1 MKWYWIAVAL
11 MGVVIIILCVLLL
24 LRRKRITELRAA
36 LDAYLKTGKP
46 LPYSL
51 REGDIALLQNELSDL
66 VARLELE
73 KQKAKDVD
81 RKNAAFAADVS
92 HQLKT
97 PLAGLRLYCELD
109 AANGNPNAEKELRLI
124 EKTERLVAEL
134 LKLQKIRADSFD
146 FTFED
151 AALQTLTEETFAAF
165 RPLYPQKRFELTGTA
180 ILRCDRAWLN
190 EALSNIVKNACEH
203 TPEDGRIKAR
213 ILDSDESVILTL
225 EDNGGGVPPTDL
237 PHLFERF
244 YKAKNASPDSTG
256 LGLAITKEI
265 VSKHH
270 GTVTA
275 ENAGEG
281 LRLTLCFPKIDANRK
296 IGT

>member
-1 MKWYWIAVAL
+1 M
-11 MGVVIIILCVLLL
+11 
-24 LRRKRITELRAA
+24 
-36 LDAYLKTGKP
+36 
-46 LPYSL
+46 
-51 REGDIALLQNELSDL
+51 
-66 VARLELE
+66 
-73 KQKAKDVD
+73 
-81 RKNAAFAADVS
+81 
-92 HQLKT
+92 
-97 PLAGLRLYCELD
+97 
-109 AANGNPNAEKELRLI
+109 
-124 EKTERLVAEL
+124 
-134 LKLQKIRADSFD
+134 
-146 FTFED
+146 
-151 AALQTLTEETFAAF
+151 
-165 RPLYPQKRFELTGTA
+165 
-180 ILRCDRAWLN
+180 
-190 EALSNIVKNACEH
+190 KNACEH

-213 ILDSDESVILTL
+213 IFDSDESVILTL
-225 EDNGGGVPPTDL
+225 EDNGGGVPAADL

>member
-1 MKWYWIAVAL
+1 MKWYLFVIL
-11 MGVVIIILCVLLL
+11 GMGVVILFLVSLL
-24 LRRKRITELRAA
+24 LRRKKRIAGLRAG
-36 LDAYLKTGKP
+36 LDAYLKNGKP

-51 REGDIALLQNELSDL
+51 REGDLALLQNELSDL

-73 KQKAKDVD
+73 KQRAKDVD

-109 AANGNPNAEKELRLI
+109 AQSGNPNAEKELRLI

-134 LKLQKIRADSFD
+134 LKLQKIRTDSFD
-146 FTFED
+146 FVFE
-151 AALQTLTEETFAAF
+151 AAVLETLIEETFAAF
-165 RPLYPQKRFELTGTA
+165 RPLYPQKRFEATGFA
-180 ILRCDRAWLN
+180 VLRCDGPWLS
-190 EALSNIVKNACEH
+190 EAVSNIVKNACEH
-203 TPEDGRIKAR
+203 TPEDGQIRAAIE
-213 ILDSDESVILTL
+213 DSDESVTLTL
-225 EDNGGGVPPTDL
+225 EDNGGGVPALDL

-270 GTVTA
+270 GTITA

-281 LRLTLCFPKIDANRK
+281 LRLTLCFPKINANRK
-296 IGT
+296 IDK

>member
-1 MKWYWIAVAL
+1 MRWFLIAAVATAI
-11 MGVVIIILCVLLL
+11 VIAGLCIAL
-24 LRRKRITELRAA
+24 LRQKRRTASLRAA
-36 LDAYLKTGKP
+36 LDAYLKNGTP

-51 REGDIALLQNELSDL
+51 REGDPALLQNEIADL
-66 VARLELE
+66 IARLELE
-73 KQKAKDVD
+73 KQKSGDVE

-109 AANGNPNAEKELRLI
+109 AGQGSANAEKELRLI

-146 FTFED
+146 FAFAD
-151 AALQTLTEETFAAF
+151 ADLRALTEEVFAAF
-165 RPLYPQKRFELTGTA
+165 RPLYPQKRFEATGA
-180 ILRCDRAWLN
+180 AVLRCDRAWLG

-203 TPEDGRIKAR
+203 TSADGAVRATIENG
-213 ILDSDESVILTL
+213 DDSVILTL
-225 EDNGGGVPPTDL
+225 EDNGGGVPAAEL

-244 YKAKNASPDSTG
+244 YKATNASPDSTG

-265 VSKHH
+265 VSRHH

-275 ENAGEG
+275 ENGEAG
-281 LRLTLCFPKIDANRK
+281 LRLTLCFPKIDANQK
-296 IGT
+296 ITM

>member
-1 MKWYWIAVAL
+1 MKWYWIAIVL
-11 MGVVIIILCVLLL
+11 MGVVIIVLCVLLL
-24 LRRKRITELRAA
+24 LRRKRIAELRVA
-36 LDAYLKTGKP
+36 LDAYLKNGTP
-46 LPYSL
+46 FPYSL
-51 REGDIALLQNELSDL
+51 REGDLALLQNELADL
-66 VARLELE
+66 IARLELE

-109 AANGNPNAEKELRLI
+109 AADGNPNAEKELRLI

-134 LKLQKIRADSFD
+134 LKLQKIRADNFD

-151 AALQTLTEETFAAF
+151 AALETLTEETFAAF

-180 ILRCDRAWLN
+180 VLRCDRAWLN

-203 TPEDGRIKAR
+203 TPEDGRVRAR

-225 EDNGGGVPPTDL
+225 EDNGGGVPASEL

-281 LRLTLCFPKIDANRK
+281 LLLTLCFPKIDTNRK

>member
-1 MKWYWIAVAL
+1 MKWYLFVIVG
-11 MGVVIIILCVLLL
+11 MGVVNLILCALLL
-24 LRRKRITELRAA
+24 LRKKRINELRAA
-36 LDAYLKTGKP
+36 LDAYLKNGKP

-51 REGDIALLQNELSDL
+51 REGDLALLQNELSEL
-66 VARLELE
+66 VSRLELE
-73 KQKAKDVD
+73 KQRAKDVD
-81 RKNAAFAADVS
+81 RKNAQFAADVS

-109 AANGNPNAEKELRLI
+109 AQSGNPNAEKELRLI
-124 EKTERLVAEL
+124 EKTERLVSEL

-146 FTFED
+146 FIFED
-151 AALQTLTEETFAAF
+151 AALELLTEETFAAF
-165 RPLYPQKRFELTGTA
+165 RPLYPQKRFELSGA
-180 ILRCDRAWLN
+180 AVLRCDRAWLG
-190 EALSNIVKNACEH
+190 EAVSNIVKNACEH
-203 TPEDGRIKAR
+203 TPEDGRIQAS
-213 ILDSDESVILTL
+213 IEDGDESVTLIL
-225 EDNGGGVPPTDL
+225 EDNGGGVPASEL

-275 ENAGEG
+275 ENAEKG
-281 LRLTLCFPKIDANRK
+281 LRLTLCYPKNDANRK
-296 IGT
+296 ISV

>member
-1 MKWYWIAVAL
+1 MKWYLFVIL
-11 MGVVIIILCVLLL
+11 GMGVVILFLVSLL
-24 LRRKRITELRAA
+24 LRRKKRIAGLRAG

-51 REGDIALLQNELSDL
+51 REGDLALLQNGLSDL
-66 VARLELE
+66 VSRLELE
-73 KQKAKDVD
+73 KQRTRDVD

-97 PLAGLRLYCELD
+97 PLAGLRLYCEL
-109 AANGNPNAEKELRLI
+109 AAQNGSANAEKALRLI

-146 FTFED
+146 FAFDD
-151 AALQTLTEETFAAF
+151 AALETLIEETFAAF
-165 RPLYPQKRFELTGTA
+165 RPIYPKKHFEATGA
-180 ILRCDRAWLN
+180 AVLRCDRAWLG

-203 TPEDGRIKAR
+203 TPEDGRIQAV
-213 ILDSDESVILTL
+213 IQDSDESVTLTL
-225 EDNGGGVPPTDL
+225 EDNGGGVPASEL

-244 YKAKNASPDSTG
+244 YKAKNASPESTG

-275 ENAGEG
+275 ENAEKG

-296 IGT
+296 IDI

>member
-1 MKWYWIAVAL
+1 MKWYWITITL
-11 MGVVIIILCVLLL
+11 MGVVIIVLGVILF
-24 LRRKRITELRAA
+24 LRRKRMVALRTA
-36 LDAYLKTGKP
+36 LDEYLKNDKP

-51 REGDIALLQNELSDL
+51 REGDLALLQNEISNLI
-66 VARLELE
+66 ARLELE
-73 KQKAKDVD
+73 KKKEKDVD
-81 RKNAAFAADVS
+81 RKNAEFAADVS

-109 AANGNPNAEKELRLI
+109 EENGNANAEKELRLI
-124 EKTERLVAEL
+124 EKMERLVSEL

-146 FTFED
+146 FVFDD
-151 AALQTLTEETFAAF
+151 ATLELLTEETFAAF
-165 RPLYPQKRFELTGTA
+165 RPLYPQKRFELTGA
-180 ILRCDRAWLN
+180 AVLRCDRAWLG

-203 TPEDGRIKAR
+203 TPENGWISAA
-213 ILDSDESVILTL
+213 IENGGESVTLTL
-225 EDNGGGVPPTDL
+225 EDNGGGVPASEL

-275 ENAGEG
+275 ENAEKG
-281 LRLTLCFPKIDANRK
+281 LRLTLCFPKIDANKK
-296 IGT
+296 IDI

>member
-1 MKWYWIAVAL
+1 MKWYWIAVIL
-11 MGVVIIILCVLLL
+11 LGVLSIFLGALLL
-24 LRRKRITELRAA
+24 LRRKRTATLRGA
-36 LDAYLKTGKP
+36 LDAYLKNGTP
-46 LPYSL
+46 FPYSL
-51 REGDIALLQNELSDL
+51 REGDFALLQNEISELI
-66 VARLELE
+66 ARLELE
-73 KQKAKDVD
+73 KQKAKDID

-97 PLAGLRLYCELD
+97 PLAGLRLYCEMD
-109 AANGNPNAEKELRLI
+109 AQNGNVNAKKELRLI

-151 AALQTLTEETFAAF
+151 AALELLIEETFAAF
-165 RPLYPQKRFELTGTA
+165 QPLYPQKQFELTGTA
-180 ILRCDRAWLN
+180 VLRCDRAWLG

-203 TPEDGRIKAR
+203 TREDGQIRAAIEN
-213 ILDSDESVILTL
+213 SDESVTLTL
-225 EDNGGGVPPTDL
+225 EDDGDGVPAEDL

-256 LGLAITKEI
+256 LGLVITKEI
-265 VSKHH
+265 VLKHH

-281 LRLTLCFPKIDANRK
+281 LCLTLCFPKIDANRK
-296 IGT
+296 IDT

>member
-1 MKWYWIAVAL
+1 MNRYLFVIL
-11 MGVVIIILCVLLL
+11 GMGVVILFLVALLL
-24 LRRKRITELRAA
+24 LRKKRLVELRAA
-36 LDAYLKTGKP
+36 LDACLKNGKP
-46 LPYSL
+46 LPYNL
-51 REGDIALLQNELSDL
+51 REGDLALLQNELSEL
-66 VARLELE
+66 VSRWELE
-73 KQKAKDVD
+73 KQRAKDAD
-81 RKNAAFAADVS
+81 RKNAEFAADVS

-109 AANGNPNAEKELRLI
+109 AADGDPNAEKELRLI

-146 FTFED
+146 LTFED
-151 AALQTLTEETFAAF
+151 AAPEMLIEEIFAAF
-165 RPLYPQKRFELTGTA
+165 RPLYPQKRFSVTGSA
-180 ILRCDRAWLN
+180 VLRCDRAWLG
-190 EALSNIVKNACEH
+190 EAISNIVKNACEH
-203 TPEDGRIKAR
+203 TPEDGQIRAAIE
-213 ILDSDESVILTL
+213 DSDESVILTL
-225 EDNGGGVPPTDL
+225 EDNGGGVPASEL

-281 LRLTLCFPKIDANRK
+281 LRLTLCFPKIDANIK
-296 IGT
+296 IEA

>member
-1 MKWYWIAVAL
+1 MKWYLFVILGMGIIIFLLVAL
-11 MGVVIIILCVLLL
+11 LFLCK
-24 LRRKRITELRAA
+24 KRIAGLQVA

-51 REGDIALLQNELSDL
+51 REGDLALLQNELSDL
-66 VARLELE
+66 ISRLELE
-73 KQKAKDVD
+73 KQRTRDVN
-81 RKNAAFAADVS
+81 RKNAEFAADVS

-109 AANGNPNAEKELRLI
+109 AQNGSANAEKELRLI

-146 FTFED
+146 FIFED
-151 AALQTLTEETFAAF
+151 AALELLTEETFAAF
-165 RPLYPQKRFELTGTA
+165 RPLYPQKRFELSGA
-180 ILRCDRAWLN
+180 AVLRCDRAWLG

-203 TPEDGRIKAR
+203 TPENGWISAA
-213 ILDSDESVILTL
+213 IENGGESVTLTM
-225 EDNGGGVPPTDL
+225 EDNGGGVPASEL

-275 ENAGEG
+275 ENAEKG
-281 LRLTLCFPKIDANRK
+281 LRLTLCFPKIDANKK
-296 IGT
+296 IDI